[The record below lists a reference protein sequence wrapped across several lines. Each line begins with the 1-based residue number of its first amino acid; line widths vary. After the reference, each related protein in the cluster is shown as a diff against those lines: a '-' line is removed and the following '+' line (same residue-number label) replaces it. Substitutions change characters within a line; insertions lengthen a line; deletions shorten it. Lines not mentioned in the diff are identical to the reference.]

1 MHESTFIPILVGFC
15 FILFAENKLKKKQK
29 NEKFRIISISTCI
42 KCIVRVIRDNSCLS
56 VSSLFGLTFLAELG
70 FVKLYG
76 LISIFQIVNYKYKDS
91 GDDLSDDEKIT
102 KAFTSVFTKALL
114 YLIFWGISFLMYY
127 ILT

>member
-1 MHESTFIPILVGFC
+1 MKNLGLLVLALLLSVLLG
-15 FILFAENKLKKKQK
+15 LLG
-29 NEKFRIISISTCI
+29 TT
-42 KCIVRVIRDNSCLS
+42 VVLS

-91 GDDLSDDEKIT
+91 DDDLSEDERVN
-102 KAFTSVFTKALL
+102 KAFYRVFLKAFLFL
-114 YLIFWGISFLMYY
+114 TFWGLSFLMYY

>member
-1 MHESTFIPILVGFC
+1 MKNLGLLVLALVLSVLLG
-15 FILFAENKLKKKQK
+15 LLG
-29 NEKFRIISISTCI
+29 TT
-42 KCIVRVIRDNSCLS
+42 VVLS

-91 GDDLSDDEKIT
+91 DDDLSEDERVN
-102 KAFTSVFTKALL
+102 KAFYRVFLKAFLFL
-114 YLIFWGISFLMYY
+114 TFWGLSFLMYY

>member
-1 MHESTFIPILVGFC
+1 MKNLGLLVLVLVLSVLLG
-15 FILFAENKLKKKQK
+15 LLG
-29 NEKFRIISISTCI
+29 TT
-42 KCIVRVIRDNSCLS
+42 VVLS

-91 GDDLSDDEKIT
+91 DDDLSEDERVN
-102 KAFTSVFTKALL
+102 KAFYRVFLKAFLFL
-114 YLIFWGISFLMYY
+114 TFWGLSFLMYY

>member
-1 MHESTFIPILVGFC
+1 MKNLGLLVLALVLGVLLGLLG
-15 FILFAENKLKKKQK
+15 I
-29 NEKFRIISISTCI
+29 T
-42 KCIVRVIRDNSCLS
+42 VVLS

>member
-1 MHESTFIPILVGFC
+1 MKNLGLLVLALVLSVLLG
-15 FILFAENKLKKKQK
+15 LLG
-29 NEKFRIISISTCI
+29 TT
-42 KCIVRVIRDNSCLS
+42 VVLS

-91 GDDLSDDEKIT
+91 GDDLSEDERVN
-102 KAFTSVFTKALL
+102 KAFYRVFLKAFLFL
-114 YLIFWGISFLMYY
+114 TFWGLSFLMYY